1 MSRRNPFEEIER
13 MFERMNRQFGELSQ
27 GEGSQ
32 LPTPAGGT
40 GGPQAVSMDV
50 AEQDEEYMVTADLPG
65 YEKGDIDLSISER
78 TLRVSADREESSE
91 ESDEEGTYLRRER
104 RRQSVSRAI
113 TLPEEVSEDDA
124 NAAYNNGVL
133 TVTLPKRDR
142 SNDSRSIDIS

>member
-1 MSRRNPFEEIER
+1 

-40 GGPQAVSMDV
+40 GGPQSVSMDI
-50 AEQDEEYMVTADLPG
+50 AEQDEEYVVTADLPG